1 MKIFNFNKRFLLS
14 TILSLL
20 FYIAAISLVLS
31 GCGGGG
37 GGGGSS
43 SSSPSQ
49 QNVAPSTPTV
59 KAYNN
64 VMYIY
69 LDDYAD
75 EDSRNIPYVY
85 VYINGGSTPIPLLLD
100 TGATG
105 ILINKSA
112 LTTAGVNIAST
123 SNTFSVTFGDNST
136 ASGYV
141 NDADV
146 YTASSGGGLE
156 AQNIPIAI
164 ATSDNAFPSTGFLQ
178 GDFGMGLSPYYSF
191 GQSGGT
197 VYTPS
202 FPTAVSNSNYSNGF
216 ILNFQ
221 NITFTN
227 GYDILD
233 NPKNNPVG
241 TITFGLNTESDNAV
255 PATSEFYPD
264 LSQSGNQYSFPL
276 IPSEFGSSTSD
287 SNSNE
292 FYSFFDT
299 GSNFIYFGTDALDDA
314 VGN

>member
-1 MKIFNFNKRFLLS
+1 M
-14 TILSLL
+14 
-20 FYIAAISLVLS
+20 VLS
-31 GCGGGG
+31 GCGGGW
-37 GGGGSS
+37 GSS

-59 KAYNN
+59 TAYNN

-112 LTTAGVNIAST
+112 LTAAGVDIAST
-123 SNTFSVTFGDNST
+123 SKTFSVTFGDNST

-178 GDFGMGLSPYYSF
+178 GISAWDYLLAILSDRAEGRF
-191 GQSGGT
+191 TLRHFLRQFQIAT
-197 VYTPS
+197 IA
-202 FPTAVSNSNYSNGF
+202 TAYIKFSKYNLYKR
-216 ILNFQ
+216 I
-221 NITFTN
+221 
-227 GYDILD
+227 
-233 NPKNNPVG
+233 
-241 TITFGLNTESDNAV
+241 
-255 PATSEFYPD
+255 
-264 LSQSGNQYSFPL
+264 
-276 IPSEFGSSTSD
+276 
-287 SNSNE
+287 
-292 FYSFFDT
+292 
-299 GSNFIYFGTDALDDA
+299 
-314 VGN
+314 